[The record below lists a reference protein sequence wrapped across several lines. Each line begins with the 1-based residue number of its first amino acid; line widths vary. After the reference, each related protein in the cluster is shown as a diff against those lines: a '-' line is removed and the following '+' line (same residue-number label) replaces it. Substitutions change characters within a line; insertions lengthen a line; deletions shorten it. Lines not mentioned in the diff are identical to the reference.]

1 MNNPPTTLPEALE
14 VIEELRREVR
24 YAERD
29 SADAAASVDKLQD
42 EMDDLRESSASPAEL
57 LAFGDKWARQRNGFT
72 GNATGGV
79 AGSLCFATID
89 HQGKRYTAHGIGI
102 LAAISNCEDNFR
114 NGLACKTSIQL
125 PVHA

>member
-29 SADAAASVDKLQD
+29 SADAAASVAKLQD

-102 LAAISNCEDNFR
+102 LAAISKVEIEFAEGR
-114 NGLACKTSIQL
+114 SVRTSIQL